1 MEDRRLISYNILEDL
16 FRRSIPLKKSYE
28 IRVLGKDKKTASYIK
43 ELVYG
48 VVRYKILLDHILEET
63 TDKNINNL
71 SRKVQNLVRMGIY
84 EIFFMKHKDYAVLST
99 IVDIAKSQMKNQEK
113 FVNWILREFLRK
125 KDKVVIPDDDS
136 IESLSIKYSFPEHF
150 IEYLLEEVGLERTK
164 QLLEFYNSKPP
175 IYAFRIDD
183 LEYREFKNKERL
195 TKREYILDPIY
206 LNIFRS
212 LQLEESINDVLDL
225 CAAPGGKSFLVKSFL
240 PKSKIVAIDK
250 DTERVEV
257 MNRNIKRLKLKN
269 ITTFAADIFKLNLD
283 KLFDLV
289 ILDVPCTSTGTVRK
303 NPDVKYNY
311 KKKIDGL
318 VEMQK
323 KMIEKADDFVRE
335 DGLLLYITCSIF
347 KEENHEVVSNFLK
360 KNKDYKLISQ
370 FFTFGDPYSGGYGAL
385 LRKRGG

>member
-1 MEDRRLISYNILEDL
+1 MISYNILEDL

>member
-63 TDKNINNL
+63 TGKNINNL

-136 IESLSIKYSFPEHF
+136 IGSLSIKYSFPEHF

-269 ITTFAADIFKLNLD
+269 ITTFAADILKLNLD

-370 FFTFGDPYSGGYGAL
+370 FFTFGDPFSGGYGAL